1 MNLSGIFENLSEKK
15 RDKNDRILIVDGTNS
30 FCRVFACTPQIS
42 ENGEH
47 IGGIL
52 GFLRSIGSNIRDF
65 NPSRCIVV
73 FDGKGGSVRR
83 KKLFPDYKQNRSV
96 KKNPTKI
103 EFATVEDEYESMR
116 KQMMRIVQYLSLLP
130 VQIFCIDNIEADDVI
145 AYLTMQYFG
154 PKGSK
159 IRIVSTDR
167 DFLQLVSE
175 NVEVYSPVKK
185 KIYQPKELVEEFG
198 IHPDNYLLYRIVDG
212 DTGDNI
218 PGVNGIGL
226 KTLLKHFPEISEK
239 PIDFAHLLS
248 ESEAK
253 VDLKKA
259 PKIFQTIL
267 DYKKELERNF
277 DLMQLQDIDIALST
291 KLKMI
296 NLIEQPVPKIDKMKF
311 RKFIVEDYLTDQFK
325 NVDNWLL
332 MTFNSLNAASH
343 EKEKDE

>member
-1 MNLSGIFENLSEKK
+1 MNLSGIFENIESKK

-30 FCRVFACTPQIS
+30 FIRIWQAIPTIS

-47 IGGIL
+47 VGGIL
-52 GFLRSIGSNIRDF
+52 GFLRSIGSNIREF
-65 NPSRCIVV
+65 NPTRCIIV
-73 FDGKGGSVRR
+73 FDGKGGSTRR
-83 KKLFPDYKQNRSV
+83 KKLFPEYKQNRSV
-96 KKNPTKI
+96 KKNPSKI
-103 EFATVEDEYESMR
+103 EFATAEDEYESMR

-185 KIYQPKELVEEFG
+185 KIYTPNSLQEEFQ
-198 IHPDNYLLYRIVDG
+198 IHPDNYLLYRMVEG
-212 DTGDNI
+212 DLGDNI
-218 PGVNGIGL
+218 PGVQGIGL
-226 KTLLKHFPEISEK
+226 KTLKKHFPEISEK
-239 PIDFAHLLS
+239 PIDFDHLLTES
-248 ESEAK
+248 ESK

-259 PKIFQTIL
+259 PKIYQIML

-291 KLKMI
+291 KLKI
-296 NLIEQPVPKIDKMKF
+296 VNLIEQPIPKIDKMKF
-311 RKFIVEDYLTDQFK
+311 RKFIIEDYLTEQFK
-325 NVDNWLL
+325 NVDNWLM
-332 MTFNSLNAASH
+332 MTFNSLNATSH
-343 EKEKDE
+343 EKDTNE